1 MSPLV
6 KVNRL
11 KMSHFG
17 NRVYLGN
24 TYLFL
29 EIGAL
34 ANPNLF
40 LLTPIKVIQT
50 HPKCV

>member
-24 TYLFL
+24 TRHFEVLF
-29 EIGAL
+29 
-34 ANPNLF
+34 
-40 LLTPIKVIQT
+40 
-50 HPKCV
+50 

>member
-24 TYLFL
+24 THNNFT
-29 EIGAL
+29 L
-34 ANPNLF
+34 ARSF
-40 LLTPIKVIQT
+40 ACLLSLMGMSF
-50 HPKCV
+50 CSDFDRC

>member
-24 TYLFL
+24 TS
-29 EIGAL
+29 
-34 ANPNLF
+34 
-40 LLTPIKVIQT
+40 TVIIIYD
-50 HPKCV
+50 